1 MKYTKGVSL
10 SRRWNT
16 IITRVVLLL
25 FTAVVLLPI
34 IWTFYTSFK
43 TSTEFLTNPW
53 DLPSGLHLENYKNAL
68 EKGNMIA
75 FFKNSIYVTL
85 IGLVFLV
92 FLAAPTAYV
101 ISRFK
106 FKFSKS
112 ITFLF
117 MAGLFISQNYIVVPI
132 FMSLMKTQNYLNQF
146 VAFEHLNLVNN
157 LTLMALIYAVCQLP
171 FSIYLLSGFFR
182 SIPRDYENAAQIDGC
197 GYAGTLFRIIIPMAR
212 PAMVT
217 VIMFNFMAF
226 WNEYIMATTL
236 LHEEKWTLP
245 VGLANLMEQQKFATD
260 WGAMFAGMVIV
271 MLPTMILYTFVQ
283 KRLTEGISMGGLK
296 G

>member
-1 MKYTKGVSL
+1 MKSIKSVS
-10 SRRWNT
+10 SKTWNT
-16 IITRVVLLL
+16 IITRIVLLI
-25 FTAVVLLPI
+25 FTVIVLLPI
-34 IWTFYTSFK
+34 IWTIYTSFK
-43 TSTEFLTNPW
+43 TSTEFLANPW
-53 DLPSGLHLENYKNAL
+53 ALPSGFHLENYKNAL
-68 EKGNMIA
+68 EKGNMLA

-85 IGLVFLV
+85 LGLVFLI

-101 ISRFK
+101 TSRFK
-106 FKFSKS
+106 FKFSKT
-112 ITFLF
+112 ITLAL
-117 MAGLFISQNYIVVPI
+117 MAGLFVSQNYIVVPI
-132 FMSLMKTQNYLNQF
+132 FMSLIKAENFLNQY
-146 VAFEHLNLVNN
+146 VAFQNLKLINN
-157 LTLMALIYAVCQLP
+157 LTLMALIYAVCALP

-182 SIPRDYENAAQIDGC
+182 SIPKDYENAAQIDGC

-217 VIMFNFMAF
+217 VMMFNFMGF

-271 MLPTMILYTFVQ
+271 MLPTMIIYTFVQ